1 MKNITSGLVQ
11 LVAIIFITA
20 TLAVST
26 AALSLWAE
34 ADTTN
39 AQPSVELNIVA
50 R

>member
-1 MKNITSGLVQ
+1 MKDITSGLVQ
-11 LVAIIFITA
+11 LVAIIFITI

-34 ADTTN
+34 TDTTN
-39 AQPSVELNIVA
+39 AQSGVELNAVA